1 MRYAVIS
8 DIHSNLEALTSFL
21 VEKDRLA
28 IDTVVCLGDI
38 VGYNANPNECI
49 DLVRKHGFVC
59 LMGNHDSRGAGLAE
73 PNDFNYNAS
82 VAIRWTRKVLTPE
95 NADFLGSLPPFI
107 SIDNRFIAFHGWLSD
122 TDRYIMSASDAETN
136 LSLMAETGGER
147 IGFFGHTHI
156 PAVYFKKDGRVERLS
171 PEDDVRLEKDS
182 SYLINPGSIGQPRDR
197 DPRAS
202 FVVFD
207 VKKKLVTFHRVGYD
221 IQATADKIS
230 EAGLPERLGERLKLG
245 W

>member
-95 NADFLGSLPPFI
+95 NAAFLGSLPPFI

-136 LSLMAETGGER
+136 LSLMVETGGER

-156 PAVYFKKDGRVERLS
+156 PAVYLKKDGRVERLS

>member
-8 DIHSNLEALTSFL
+8 DIHSNLEALSVFL

-73 PNDFNYNAS
+73 PTEFNYNAS
-82 VAIRWTRKVLTPE
+82 MAIRWTRKVLTPE
-95 NADFLGSLPPFI
+95 NAAFLSTLPQFI
-107 SIDNRFIAFHGWLSD
+107 SIDNRFVAFHGWLSD
-122 TDRYIMSASDAETN
+122 TDRYIMSAVDVEKN
-136 LSLMAETGGER
+136 FSLMADAGLEK

-156 PAVYFKKDGRVERLS
+156 PAVYFKKDGMVDRID
-171 PEDDVRLEKDS
+171 PEDGVRLEKDA

-207 VKKKLVTFHRVGYD
+207 AKKRLVTFHRVGYD
-221 IQATADKIS
+221 IQLTAEKIIS
-230 EAGLPERLGERLKLG
+230 AGLPERLAERLKLG

>member
-8 DIHSNLEALTSFL
+8 DIHSNLEALTAFL
-21 VEKDRLA
+21 VEKERLA

-49 DLVRKHGFVC
+49 DLVRKCGFVC

-73 PNDFNYNAS
+73 PTEFNYNAS
-82 VAIRWTRKVLTPE
+82 MAIRWTRQVLTSE
-95 NADFLGSLPPFI
+95 NVAFLASLPPVV
-107 SIDNRFIAFHGWLSD
+107 SVDSRFLAFHGWLND
-122 TDRYIMSASDAETN
+122 TDRYIMSSVDAEKN
-136 LSLMAETGGER
+136 FSLMADAGRER

-156 PAVYFKKDGRVERLS
+156 PAVYFKKDGGVDKIL
-171 PEDDVRLEKDS
+171 PADDVRLEKDA

-202 FVVFD
+202 FCIFD
-207 VKKKLVTFHRVGYD
+207 VKKRLVSFHRVVYD

-230 EAGLPERLGERLKLG
+230 AAGLPERLGERLKLG

>member
-8 DIHSNLEALTSFL
+8 DIHSNLEALTAFL
-21 VEKDRLA
+21 VEKHRLA

-49 DLVRKHGFVC
+49 DLVRSHGFVC

-82 VAIRWTRKVLTPE
+82 VAIRWTRKVLTPA
-95 NADFLGSLPPFI
+95 NAAFLISQPPFI
-107 SIDNRFIAFHGWLSD
+107 SIDNRFIAFHGWLND
-122 TDRYIMSASDAETN
+122 TDRYIMSTSDAETN
-136 LSLMAETGGER
+136 FSLMAESGGEM

-156 PAVYFKKDGRVERLS
+156 PAVYFKKDGRVDRLS
-171 PEDDVRLEKDS
+171 LDEDIRLEKDV

-202 FVVFD
+202 FAVYD
-207 VKKKLVTFHRVGYD
+207 AKKRLVTFHRVGYD